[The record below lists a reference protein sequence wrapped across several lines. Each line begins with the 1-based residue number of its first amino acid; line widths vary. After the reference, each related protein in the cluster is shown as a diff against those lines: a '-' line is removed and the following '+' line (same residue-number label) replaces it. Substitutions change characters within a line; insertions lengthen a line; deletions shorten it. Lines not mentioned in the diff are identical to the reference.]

1 VHDFNDTELA
11 KAIPYGVYDIGSD
24 VGWVQVGIDYDT
36 AQFAVNS
43 IRSWWQH
50 LGKARY
56 PDTPTL
62 TIAADCAS
70 SHGNRIRLWKVELQ
84 RLANET
90 GLDIQ
95 VLHFPPGTSKWTNIE
110 LRLFSFI
117 NLIAST
123 TTRTGLKVYA
133 RLDDQTFPE
142 DQHLRGRA
150 EGRQPSRPRVPPRV
164 ELHHGASAFS
174 RVTPRSADERMY
186 RDLSTPDPGAG
197 WHDRAPRRR
206 PAGDARRPA

>member
-95 VLHFPPGTSKWTNIE
+95 VLHFPPGTSK
-110 LRLFSFI
+110 
-117 NLIAST
+117 
-123 TTRTGLKVYA
+123 
-133 RLDDQTFPE
+133 
-142 DQHLRGRA
+142 
-150 EGRQPSRPRVPPRV
+150 
-164 ELHHGASAFS
+164 
-174 RVTPRSADERMY
+174 
-186 RDLSTPDPGAG
+186 
-197 WHDRAPRRR
+197 
-206 PAGDARRPA
+206 